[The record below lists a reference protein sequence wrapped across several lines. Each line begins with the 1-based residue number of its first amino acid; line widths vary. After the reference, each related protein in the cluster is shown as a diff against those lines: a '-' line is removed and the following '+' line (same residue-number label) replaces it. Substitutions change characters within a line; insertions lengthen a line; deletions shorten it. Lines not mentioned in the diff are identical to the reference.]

1 MTEQQNARTRSLEEI
16 VCELRAL
23 AHAAREAGM
32 AISWYEPRELR
43 GLHLDLIEDVMTA
56 AANEFIE
63 FNAELPIQLQLTLEI
78 DDESRS

>member
-1 MTEQQNARTRSLEEI
+1 
-16 VCELRAL
+16 
-23 AHAAREAGM
+23 M